1 MGYRENYFSQH
12 VRHWQLAGWLPP
24 GGRLIDFGAQAFSGN
39 PTSIRNDLA
48 GLGINLDRPTVAEAY
63 RTLGIDYIAIDV
75 DTSNESLFFDLNT
88 QAPPPE
94 WIGAFD
100 MVNNEGT
107 IEHLANPMNGLHVAH
122 ELAKVGGVVRHSVPM
137 VGHRKHGL
145 FNPTPKMWSELMV
158 ANHYQSLEAFI
169 DFQED
174 DPSFAYTGFT
184 VRDSK
189 GRPCNAAPASN
200 AWVTLV
206 YRKTRDTPF
215 LIPTDHLLFPLG
227 GVVAADL
234 IRNFEQWS
242 AARPVAQA
250 YPLRPSGTVTASA
263 VSIVKFVAWKMSVRL
278 WLGLKSLF
286 PRR

>member
-1 MGYRENYFSQH
+1 MGYSENYFSRG

-24 GGRLIDFGAQAFSGN
+24 GGRLIDFGAQAFSGD
-39 PTSIRNDLA
+39 PTAIKNDLA
-48 GLGINLDRPTVAEAY
+48 GLGIDLDQPTVAEAY
-63 RTLGIDYIAIDV
+63 RALGIDYVAIDV
-75 DTSNESLFFDLNT
+75 DASNGSLFFDLNT
-88 QAPPPE
+88 QVPPPE

-122 ELAKVGGVVRHSVPM
+122 ELVKVGGVVRHSVPM
-137 VGHRKHGL
+137 LGHRKHGL
-145 FNPTPKMWSELMV
+145 FNPTPKMWSDLML

-174 DPSFAYTGFT
+174 DPSFGYTGFT

-189 GRPCNAAPASN
+189 GRPCSAAPASN
-200 AWVTLV
+200 AWVNLS
-206 YRKTRDTPF
+206 YRKTRDAPF
-215 LIPTDHLLFPLG
+215 EIPTDHLLFPLG
-227 GVVAADL
+227 SVVADGL
-234 IRNFEQWS
+234 RRNFEQWS

-250 YPLRPSGTVTASA
+250 YPLRPSGTVTASLA
-263 VSIVKFVAWKMSVRL
+263 SAVKFIAWKTSVRL